1 LANTECDLGD
11 DVAKKKKKM
20 TKAQAAAARYDQTE
34 ESAKRARAR
43 ENQQLIRKSVAN
55 AEKQASKSRGYM
67 MWIPIISIL
76 VIVVLS
82 LVFTMGPGM
91 MLGGQ

>member
-1 LANTECDLGD
+1 MAISECNLGD

-34 ESAKRARAR
+34 EAAKRARAR

-67 MWIPIISIL
+67 MWIPIISII

>member
-1 LANTECDLGD
+1 M
-11 DVAKKKKKM
+11 AKKKKKM

-67 MWIPIISIL
+67 MLIPIVSII
-76 VIVVLS
+76 VIIVLS
-82 LVFTMGPGM
+82 LVFTVGPGM
-91 MLGGQ
+91 FFGGQ

>member
-1 LANTECDLGD
+1 
-11 DVAKKKKKM
+11 M
-20 TKAQAAAARYDQTE
+20 TRRKRPPSVRVLVRT
-34 ESAKRARAR
+34 KRARAR

>member
-1 LANTECDLGD
+1 M
-11 DVAKKKKKM
+11 AKKKKKM
-20 TKAQAAAARYDQTE
+20 TKAQAAAARHDQTE

-67 MWIPIISIL
+67 LLIPIISIV

>member
-1 LANTECDLGD
+1 M
-11 DVAKKKKKM
+11 AKKKKKM

-34 ESAKRARAR
+34 EAAKRARAR

-55 AEKQASKSRGYM
+55 AEKQASKSRSYM
-67 MWIPIISIL
+67 MWIPIISI
-76 VIVVLS
+76 IVVMS
-82 LVFTMGPGM
+82 LVLTMGPGM

>member
-1 LANTECDLGD
+1 M
-11 DVAKKKKKM
+11 AKKKKKM

-55 AEKQASKSRGYM
+55 AKKQASKSHGRM